1 MAEKGGKGSA
11 LPRGKGVSKSPAGK
25 ADSVKD
31 ISGGSSKASRK
42 GSSANSKAP
51 KKLETDGKSPFVSP
65 SGKGDW
71 GKGGDTDKA
80 GKDGERGKSPIAK
93 ILSEVELKL
102 ESDLPKNVKI
112 LKDCEAATILEGIQ
126 DHLLILSDD
135 PKIKI
140 PESFGKALKYTQ
152 NLAQR
157 YTNPQDVAQA
167 LEYPSEKNPAPS
179 QSQII
184 LKQAIPID
192 LELHLLAQ
200 ICMISN
206 AGPETIDEVYAL
218 VPSLKDNRDKNMG
231 PIGEALAELAKLK
244 QPKRGCS

>member
-93 ILSEVELKL
+93 YY
-102 ESDLPKNVKI
+102 LPKNVKI

-218 VPSLKDNRDKNMG
+218 VPSLKG
-231 PIGEALAELAKLK
+231 QEHGAHWEALAELAKLK